1 MIQNKYKQKE
11 VLDKAI
17 IFFIGAIMASF
28 LLYYVSISTDCLP
41 LMDYWKGC
49 SAHLEQIVDGGFS
62 WSYIF
67 PIPHKLHWNPFYS
80 ICDYIFVRVFKCDNR
95 AYI

>member
-67 PIPHKLHWNPFYS
+67 PIPHKIYS
-80 ICDYIFVRVFKCDNR
+80 FLKKEYQKV
-95 AYI
+95 